1 MLGIGRMPQEKA
13 PAKTKGAF
21 LHKITQREIGFA
33 RVPLGRGTC
42 LAPTPT
48 GKLALMLPPI
58 ETVGELDGDG

>member
-1 MLGIGRMPQEKA
+1 MSGIGRMPQEKA

-42 LAPTPT
+42 LAPNSHMQASTN
-48 GKLALMLPPI
+48 APPN
-58 ETVGELDGDG
+58 